1 MGKKNSVNFM
11 AFLISPEKS
20 TLIMQHEEIKR
31 LLSFS
36 PAVKLLRSKNAPL
49 IISFLYEEFKAN
61 NRITLPAYELI
72 SHLAEYIEALEDQE
86 LMEIEGKDSLVM
98 ARKFLD
104 NWCNEDHR
112 FLKRYPNDEGEPI
125 VELTTHTE
133 KAFQWMEN
141 LQKREFVGTESRF
154 LNIYRQ
160 LRELI
165 DNTSADP
172 KRRIKELE
180 KKKKAL
186 TREINAIKKSGTVE
200 TFNDTQIKERFYNIT
215 KTARELLSDFKEVE
229 HNFKDISLNIYR
241 QQTKEGV
248 NRGQILGYTLD
259 ATEQLKGSDQG
270 KSFYAFW
277 QFLIADTK
285 QDELMEMIHY
295 TYKLLKEKNID
306 YADNFLRKIKIYLHN
321 AGQKVIDSN
330 HLLAEK
336 LSRIL
341 AEQSL
346 VERRRAIEIIRE
358 IKNLAVSKIGKLHG
372 KKDFIYIEGLPEID
386 MSFDRPI
393 GNPPQRATFKNQP
406 TEIGSTQLASANLG
420 VLFDQFEMDRQQLE
434 TNITELLKNNQE
446 ITLSEVV
453 RKYPIQNGLAEVLT
467 YFSIAATSKKHLIR
481 DDKKESIPWIL
492 AEDIAS
498 AKKEIHLPQVIYVR

>member
-1 MGKKNSVNFM
+1 MSFS
-11 AFLISPEKS
+11 ISLEKS
-20 TLIMQHEEIKR
+20 TPIMQHEEIKR

-49 IISFLYEEFKAN
+49 IISFLYEEFKVS

-72 SHLAEYIEALEDQE
+72 SHLAEYLEALEDQE
-86 LMEIEGKDSLVM
+86 LIEIEGKDALKL

-104 NWCNEDHR
+104 TWCNEEHR

-186 TREINAIKKSGTVE
+186 TKEINAIKKSGTVS

-277 QFLIADTK
+277 QFLIADNK
-285 QDELMEMIHY
+285 QDELMELINY
-295 TYKLLKEKNID
+295 TYNLLRERNID
-306 YADNFLRKIKIYLHN
+306 FADNFLRKIKVYLHN

-341 AEQSL
+341 AEQNL

-358 IKNLAVSKIGKLHG
+358 IKNLAVRKIGKFHG
-372 KKDFIYIEGLPEID
+372 QRNFIYIEGLPQID
-386 MSFDRPI
+386 LSFDRPI
-393 GNPPQRATFKNQP
+393 GNPPQKATFKNQP
-406 TEIGSTQLASANLG
+406 TEIGSTQLETANLG
-420 VLFDQFEMDRQQLE
+420 VLFDQFEMNRQELE
-434 TNITELLKNNQE
+434 ANIAGLLKDNSE

-467 YFSIAATSKKHLIR
+467 YFSIAATSKKHQIN
-481 DDKKESIPWIL
+481 DDKKELIPWL
-492 AEDIAS
+492 LEEDIDAT
-498 AKKEIHLPQVIYVR
+498 KKEIHLPLVTFVR

>member
-1 MGKKNSVNFM
+1 
-11 AFLISPEKS
+11 
-20 TLIMQHEEIKR
+20 MQHEEIKR

-36 PAVKLLRSKNAPL
+36 PTVKLLRSKNAPL
-49 IISFLYEEFKAN
+49 IISFLYEEFKVN

-72 SHLAEYIEALEDQE
+72 SHLAEYIEALEDRE
-86 LMEIEGKDSLVM
+86 LIEIQDKDSLVI
-98 ARKFLD
+98 ARNFLD
-104 NWCNEDHR
+104 NWCNEGHR
-112 FLKRYPNDEGEPI
+112 FLKRYPDDQGEPI

-154 LNIYRQ
+154 LNIYQQ

-165 DNTSADP
+165 DNTSTDP

-186 TREINAIKKSGTVE
+186 TKEINAIKKSKVVA
-200 TFNDTQIKERFYNIT
+200 TFNDN
-215 KTARELLSDFKEVE
+215 
-229 HNFKDISLNIYR
+229 NFKDISLNIYR

-259 ATEQLKGSDQG
+259 ATEQLKSSDQG

-277 QFLIADTK
+277 QFLIADNK

-295 TYKLLKEKNID
+295 TYQLLKERDIE
-306 YADNFLRKIKIYLHN
+306 YADNFLRKIKIYLHH

-341 AEQSL
+341 SEQSL
-346 VERRRAIEIIRE
+346 MERRRAIEIIRE
-358 IKNLAVSKIGKLHG
+358 IKNLAVRKIGKFQGDRH
-372 KKDFIYIEGLPEID
+372 FIYIEGLPQID
-386 MSFDRPI
+386 LSFDRPI
-393 GNPPQRATFKNQP
+393 GNPPQKATFKNQP
-406 TEIGSTQLASANLG
+406 TEIGSTQLEAANLG
-420 VLFDQFEMDRQQLE
+420 VLFDQFEMNRQELE
-434 TNITELLKNNQE
+434 ANISELLKNNAQ

-453 RKYPIQNGLAEVLT
+453 RVYPIQNGLAEVLT
-467 YFSIAATSKKHLIR
+467 YFSIAANSKKHQINEIN
-481 DDKKESIPWIL
+481 KERIPWFL
-492 AEDIAS
+492 EEDTDYE
-498 AKKEIHLPQVIYVR
+498 KKEIHLPQVTFLR

>member
-1 MGKKNSVNFM
+1 
-11 AFLISPEKS
+11 
-20 TLIMQHEEIKR
+20 MQHEEISR

-36 PAVKLLRSKNAPL
+36 PTVKLLRSKNAPL
-49 IISFLYEEFKAN
+49 VISFLHEEFKVN
-61 NRITLPAYELI
+61 NRITIPAYELI
-72 SHLAEYIEALEDQE
+72 SHLAEYVEVLEDRD
-86 LMEIEGKDSLVM
+86 LMEIEGKDSLAI

-104 NWCNEDHR
+104 TWCNEEHR
-112 FLKRYPNDEGEPI
+112 FLKRYPDDQGEPI
-125 VELTTHTE
+125 VEVTTHTE

-186 TREINAIKKSGTVE
+186 TKEINQIKKSGVAP

-229 HNFKDISLNIYR
+229 QNFKDISLNIYR
-241 QQTKEGV
+241 QQTKQGV

-270 KSFYAFW
+270 RSFYAFW
-277 QFLIADTK
+277 QFLIADNK
-285 QDELMEMIHY
+285 QDELMELIAH
-295 TYKLLKEKNID
+295 TYELLRDKNIES
-306 YADNFLRKIKIYLHN
+306 ADNFLRKIKIYLHN
-321 AGQKVIDSN
+321 AGQKVINSN

-341 AEQSL
+341 AEKNL
-346 VERRRAIEIIRE
+346 LERRQAIEIIRE
-358 IKNLAVSKIGKLHG
+358 IKNLAVQKIGKFHG
-372 KKDFIYIEGLPEID
+372 QRNFIYIDGAPQID
-386 MSFDRPI
+386 LSFDRPI
-393 GNPPQRATFKNQP
+393 GNPPQIATFKNQP
-406 TEIGSTQLASANLG
+406 TEIGSQQLEAANLD
-420 VLFDQFEMDRQQLE
+420 VLFDQFEMDRQELE
-434 TNITELLKNNQE
+434 LNIAQLLKQHQQ
-446 ITLSEVV
+446 ITLAEVV
-453 RKYPIQNGLAEVLT
+453 QIYPIQNGLAEVLT
-467 YFSIAATSKKHLIR
+467 YFSIAANSNKHLINEEE
-481 DDKKESIPWIL
+481 KEQIPWYM
-492 AEDIAS
+492 EDNADM
-498 AKKEIHLPQVIYVR
+498 AKKEIHLPQGGFVA

>member
-1 MGKKNSVNFM
+1 
-11 AFLISPEKS
+11 
-20 TLIMQHEEIKR
+20 MQHDEIKR

-36 PAVKLLRSKNAPL
+36 PTVKLLRSQNAPL
-49 IISFLYEEFKAN
+49 IISFLYEEFKVN

-72 SHLAEYIEALEDQE
+72 NRLAEYIEALEDKE
-86 LMEIEGKDSLVM
+86 LMNTEGKDSLVM

-104 NWCNEDHR
+104 NWCNEEHR
-112 FLKRYPNDEGEPI
+112 FLKRFPDDQGEPI

-180 KKKKAL
+180 KKRKAI
-186 TREINAIKKSGTVE
+186 TREINDIKKLGTVA

-259 ATEQLKGSDQG
+259 ATEQLKNSDQG

-277 QFLIADTK
+277 QFLIADNK

-295 TYKLLKEKNID
+295 TYNLMRERNID
-306 YADNFLRKIKIYLHN
+306 YADNFLKKIKIYLHN

-341 AEQSL
+341 AEQNL
-346 VERRRAIEIIRE
+346 VERRRAIEIIRD
-358 IKNLAVSKIGKLHG
+358 IKNLAVQKIGKFHG
-372 KKDFIYIEGLPEID
+372 QRNFIYIEGLPKID

-393 GNPPQRATFKNQP
+393 GNPPQKATFKNQP
-406 TEIGSTQLASANLG
+406 TEIGSTQLEAANLG

-434 TNITELLKNNQE
+434 SNIAALLSDNQE
-446 ITLSEVV
+446 VTLGEVV
-453 RKYPIQNGLAEVLT
+453 RKFPIQNGLEEILT
-467 YFSIAATSKKHLIR
+467 YFSIAATSKKHLINT
-481 DDKKESIPWIL
+481 DKKEAIL
-492 AEDIAS
+492 WLLEEEELA
-498 AKKEIHLPQVIYVR
+498 AKKEIHLPQVIYKR

>member
-1 MGKKNSVNFM
+1 
-11 AFLISPEKS
+11 
-20 TLIMQHEEIKR
+20 MQHEEIKR

-36 PAVKLLRSKNAPL
+36 PTVKLMRSKNAPL
-49 IISFLYEEFKAN
+49 IISFLYEEFKVS

-72 SHLAEYIEALEDQE
+72 NHLAEYLEALEDRE
-86 LMEIEGKDSLVM
+86 LIEIEDKDSLVM

-104 NWCNEDHR
+104 NWCDEEHR
-112 FLKRYPNDEGEPI
+112 FLKRYPDDQGEPI

-186 TREINAIKKSGTVE
+186 TREINAIKKTGMVE

-295 TYKLLKEKNID
+295 TYNLLKEKNID
-306 YADNFLRKIKIYLHN
+306 YADNFLKKIKIYLHN

-341 AEQSL
+341 AEQNL

-358 IKNLAVSKIGKLHG
+358 IKNLAVRKIGKFHG
-372 KKDFIYIEGLPEID
+372 KKDFIYIEGLPQID
-386 MSFDRPI
+386 LSFDRPI
-393 GNPPQRATFKNQP
+393 GNPPQKATFKNQP
-406 TEIGSTQLASANLG
+406 TEIGSTQLEAANLG
-420 VLFDQFEMDRQQLE
+420 VLFDQFEMNRQELE
-434 TNITELLKNNQE
+434 ANIAGLLKDNAT
-446 ITLSEVV
+446 ITLAEVV
-453 RKYPIQNGLAEVLT
+453 RKHPIENGLAEVLT
-467 YFSIAATSKKHLIR
+467 YFSIAATSKKHLIN
-481 DDKKESIPWIL
+481 DAKKELIPWIL
-492 AEDIAS
+492 EEELVA
-498 AKKEIHLPQVIYVR
+498 AKKEIHLPLVTFVR